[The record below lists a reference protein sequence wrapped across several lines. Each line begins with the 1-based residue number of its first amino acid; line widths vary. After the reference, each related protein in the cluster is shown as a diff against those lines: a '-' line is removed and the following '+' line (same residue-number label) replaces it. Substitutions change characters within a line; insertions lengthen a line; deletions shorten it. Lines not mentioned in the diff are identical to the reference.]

1 MRLFVAFA
9 SVVLCASP
17 ALAQGGSGAVSGSG
31 GELST
36 QNDIPES
43 SGQAGQNAAGER
55 RVCRRIETDSSTR
68 RASRRV
74 CRTPQEW
81 REAQRNQ

>member
-1 MRLFVAFA
+1 MKVFVAFA
-9 SVVLCASP
+9 AVALFASP
-17 ALAQGGSGAVSGSG
+17 ALAQGGSGAVSGSD
-31 GELST
+31 LAT

-55 RVCRRIETDSSTR
+55 RICRRIETDSSTR

-74 CRTPQEW
+74 CRTAQEW
-81 REAQRNQ
+81 REAQRTQ

>member
-1 MRLFVAFA
+1 MKVFVAFA
-9 SVVLCASP
+9 SVALFASP
-17 ALAQGGSGAVSGSG
+17 ALAQSGAVSGSG
-31 GELST
+31 GELAT
-36 QNDIPES
+36 QNDVPES

-55 RVCRRIETDSSTR
+55 RICRRIETDSSTR

-81 REAQRNQ
+81 REAQRTQ